1 MKKTVERIPLPPK
14 LVRVMELVRQEMR
27 KTGKRPNACFKGL
40 GLSDFEKHRVLS
52 EFAYHAAL
60 ARKANARRRYVEE
73 KGAMLPSMFVT
84 TALAKTTNMGSAFV
98 TLPTQPIKKDVVQDF
113 LPGIATT
120 NFFDDR
126 PHNWRK
132 RRK

>member
-1 MKKTVERIPLPPK
+1 
-14 LVRVMELVRQEMR
+14 MELVRQKMR
-27 KTGKRPNACFKGL
+27 ETGKRPNMCIDDL
-40 GLSDFEKHRVLS
+40 GLSGPEKHRVLS
-52 EFAYHAAL
+52 EFARHASQ
-60 ARKANARRRYVEE
+60 ARKANARIRRLVEE
-73 KGAMLPSMFVT
+73 NGAMLPLLFVP

-98 TLPTQPIKKDVVQDF
+98 TLPTQPIKEDVIVQEF